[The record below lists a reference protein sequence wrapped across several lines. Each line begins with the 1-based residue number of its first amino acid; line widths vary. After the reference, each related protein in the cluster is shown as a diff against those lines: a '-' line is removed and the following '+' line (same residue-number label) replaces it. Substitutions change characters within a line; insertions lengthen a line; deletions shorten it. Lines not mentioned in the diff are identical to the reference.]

1 MFRQKPIGRRHIKVC
16 RTLSCALLGGYK
28 TCAAFEQEFNTHRG
42 EISPDGEVT
51 IDFVECLASC
61 GTAPVVMIDD
71 DLHEKVDAA
80 KAKQLSNQIKTE
92 SAKRR

>member
-1 MFRQKPIGRRHIKVC
+1 MFRRKAIGRRHIKVC

-28 TCAAFEQEFNTHRG
+28 TCEQFEKEFNTHRG

-61 GTAPVVMIDD
+61 GTAPVVLIDD
-71 DLHEKVDAA
+71 DLHEKVDCA
-80 KAKQLSNQIKTE
+80 KAKLISNQIKAE
-92 SAKRR
+92 AKK